1 MQTIGFA
8 GLGFMGAG
16 MAGNILKAGYPLKVL
31 AHRNRQPI
39 DELVAKGAE
48 EVHDAAALGSECDIV
63 FLCVTGAPQVKALIE
78 GDEGIRAGARSANR
92 RNLVIVDCSTSEPT
106 VTRELATSLSQDAI
120 TLIDAPLGGTPT
132 QAEAGELQAIVGAD
146 ASTLEAVRPVMDTW
160 ATKIMHVGPV
170 GAGHTMKL
178 LNNFLAMGY
187 GAIFAEALTI
197 GAKAGITP
205 QTFDSV
211 IRGSRMD
218 SGFYQTFFQYVLE
231 RDRDAHRFTL
241 ANAHK
246 DTRYLA
252 SLAEAVEVD
261 AGVARAVR
269 DLYASAESGGE
280 GDKYVPQL
288 SDIFAARHQ
297 VSLDPVSDSDGN

>member
-1 MQTIGFA
+1 MPTIGFA

-16 MAGNILKAGYPLKVL
+16 MAGNILAAGYPLKVL

-39 DELVAKGAE
+39 EALVANGASE
-48 EVHDAAALGSECDIV
+48 AENAAALGTECDIV
-63 FLCVTGAPQVKALIE
+63 FLCVTGAPQVESLIE
-78 GDEGIRAGARSANR
+78 GDDGIRAGAKQAGRD
-92 RNLVIVDCSTSEPT
+92 NLVIVDCSTSEPI
-106 VTRELATSLSQDAI
+106 VTRQLAESLAKDGI

-132 QAEAGELQAIVGAD
+132 QAAAGELQAIVGAD
-146 ASTLEAVRPVMDTW
+146 DAALERVRPVLEAW
-160 ATKIMHVGPV
+160 ASRILHVGPV

-178 LNNFLAMGY
+178 LNNFLSMGY
-187 GAIFAEALTI
+187 GAIYAEALTI

-218 SGFYQTFFQYVLE
+218 CGFYRTFFQYVLE

-241 ANAHK
+241 SNAHK

-252 SLAEAVEVD
+252 ALAEAMNVEAD
-261 AGVARAVR
+261 VANAVR
-269 DLYASAESGGE
+269 DLYASAEAQSGG
-280 GDKYVPQL
+280 DKFVPEL
-288 SDIFAARHQ
+288 SDIVAERYH
-297 VSLDPVSDSDGN
+297 VSLMN

>member
-1 MQTIGFA
+1 MPVIGFA
-8 GLGFMGAG
+8 GLGLMGAG

-39 DELVAKGAE
+39 DDLVAKGAE
-48 EVHDAAALGSECDIV
+48 EAANAATLGAECDIV
-63 FLCVTGAPQVKALIE
+63 FLCVTGAPQVESLIDGE
-78 GDEGIRAGARSANR
+78 HGIRAGARQAR
-92 RNLVIVDCSTSEPT
+92 RDNLVIVDCSTSEPT
-106 VTRELATSLSQDAI
+106 LTRKLAESLAQDHI
-120 TLIDAPLGGTPT
+120 TLIDAPLGGIPA
-132 QAEAGELQAIVGAD
+132 QAESGELQAMIGSDEA
-146 ASTLEAVRPVMDTW
+146 TLERVRPVIETW
-160 ATKIMHVGPV
+160 AARIMHVGPA

-218 SGFYQTFFQYVLE
+218 SGFYRTFFQYVLE

-252 SLAEAVEVD
+252 SLAEAMNVE

-269 DLYASAESGGE
+269 DLYASAESQGDGE
-280 GDKYVPQL
+280 KYVPEL
-288 SDIFAARHQ
+288 SDIVAARHQ
-297 VSLDPVSDSDGN
+297 LSLGD

>member
-1 MQTIGFA
+1 MAIIGFA
-8 GLGFMGAG
+8 GLGLMGAG
-16 MAGNILKAGYPLKVL
+16 IAGNILKAGYALRVL

-39 DELVAKGAE
+39 DDLVARGAE
-48 EVHDAAALGSECDIV
+48 EVTSAAVLGSECDIV
-63 FLCVTGAPQVKALIE
+63 FLCVTGAPQVRALIE
-78 GDEGIRAGARSANR
+78 GDEGIRAGARSAGR
-92 RNLVIVDCSTSEPT
+92 KGLVIVDCSTSEPT
-106 VTRELATSLSQDAI
+106 VTRELAASLSEDDI
-120 TLIDAPLGGTPT
+120 TLMDAPLGGTPT
-132 QAEAGELQAIVGAD
+132 QAEAGELQAIVGGD
-146 ASTLEAVRPVMDTW
+146 ASTLEAIRPVLDTW
-160 ATKIMHVGPV
+160 TTKILHVGPV

-187 GAIFAEALTI
+187 GAIFTEALTI
-197 GAKAGITP
+197 GARAGITP

-218 SGFYQTFFQYVLE
+218 SGFYRTFFQYVLE

-252 SLAEAVEVD
+252 SLAEEMNVD

-269 DLYASAESGGE
+269 DLYASAEDQGDGE
-280 GDKYVPQL
+280 KFVPEL

-297 VSLDPVSDSDGN
+297 VFLNQAPDTAGN

>member
-1 MQTIGFA
+1 MPTIGFA
-8 GLGFMGAG
+8 GLGLMGAG
-16 MAGNILKAGYPLKVL
+16 IAGNILKGGYPLEVL

-39 DELVAKGAE
+39 DDLVAKGATE
-48 EVHDAAALGSECDIV
+48 ARDAAQLGADCDIV
-63 FLCVTGAPQVKALIE
+63 FLCVTGAPQVEALIE
-78 GDEGIRAGARSANR
+78 GEAGIRAGAKRAGR
-92 RNLVIVDCSTSEPT
+92 DALVIIDCSTSEPT
-106 VTRELATSLSQDAI
+106 VTRRLAESLAAEGFD
-120 TLIDAPLGGTPT
+120 LIDAPLGGTPT
-132 QAEAGELQAIVGAD
+132 QATAGELQAIVGAD
-146 ASTLEAVRPVMDTW
+146 DGVLERVRPVLETW
-160 ATKIMHVGPV
+160 TSKIIHVGPV

-218 SGFYQTFFQYVLE
+218 SGFYRTFFQYVLE

-241 ANAHK
+241 TNAHK

-252 SLAEAVEVD
+252 SLAEAMNVE
-261 AGVARAVR
+261 AGVAKAVR
-269 DLYASAESGGE
+269 DLYASAESQGDGE
-280 GDKYVPQL
+280 KFVPEL
-288 SDIFAARHQ
+288 SDIVASRHHL
-297 VSLDPVSDSDGN
+297 SLA

>member
-1 MQTIGFA
+1 MPNIGFA
-8 GLGFMGAG
+8 GLGLMGAG
-16 MAGNILKAGYPLKVL
+16 MAGNILAAGYPLKVL

-39 DELVAKGAE
+39 DALVAKGATE
-48 EVHDAAALGSECDIV
+48 ARNPAELGADCDIV
-63 FLCVTGAPQVKALIE
+63 FLCVTGAPQVESLIDGE
-78 GDEGIRAGARSANR
+78 NGIRAGARQAGR
-92 RNLVIVDCSTSEPT
+92 DNLVIVDCSTSEPT
-106 VTRELATSLSQDAI
+106 LTRKLADSLAEDRIS
-120 TLIDAPLGGTPT
+120 LIDAPLGGIPA
-132 QAEAGELQAIVGAD
+132 QAESGELQAIVGGDD
-146 ASTLEAVRPVMDTW
+146 AILARIRPVLETW
-160 ATKIMHVGPV
+160 SSRILHVGPV

-218 SGFYQTFFQYVLE
+218 SGFYRTFFQYVLE

-241 ANAHK
+241 SNAHK

-252 SLAEAVEVD
+252 ALAEAMNVE
-261 AGVARAVR
+261 AGVAKAVR
-269 DLYASAESGGE
+269 DLYASAESQGDGE
-280 GDKYVPQL
+280 KFVPEL
-288 SDIFAARHQ
+288 SDIVAARYDT
-297 VSLDPVSDSDGN
+297 SLG

>member
-1 MQTIGFA
+1 MPTIGFA
-8 GLGFMGAG
+8 GLGLMGAG
-16 MAGNILKAGYPLKVL
+16 IARNLLKGGYPLVGL
-31 AHRNRQPI
+31 AHRNRAPLEALI
-39 DELVAKGAE
+39 ADGARE
-48 EVHDAAALGSECDIV
+48 AANAAALGAECDIV
-63 FLCVTGAPQVKALIE
+63 FLCVTGAPQVEALIE
-78 GDEGIRAGARSANR
+78 GDTGIRAGARGAGKR
-92 RNLVIVDCSTSEPT
+92 DLVIVDCSTSEPT
-106 VTRELATSLSQDAI
+106 VTRRLADSLAADGI
-120 TLIDAPLGGTPT
+120 ILIDAPLGGTPT
-132 QAEAGELQAIVGAD
+132 QAEAGELQAIVGSDD
-146 ASTLEAVRPVMDTW
+146 ATLARLRPVLETW
-160 ATKIMHVGPV
+160 AAKILHVGPV

-218 SGFYQTFFQYVLE
+218 SGFYRTFFQYVLE

-252 SLAEAVEVD
+252 DLAEALNVE
-261 AGVARAVR
+261 AGVAKAVR
-269 DLYASAESGGE
+269 DLYAGAESQ
-280 GDKYVPQL
+280 GDGDRFVPEL
-288 SDIFAARHQ
+288 SDIVAARHQ
-297 VSLDPVSDSDGN
+297 LSLV